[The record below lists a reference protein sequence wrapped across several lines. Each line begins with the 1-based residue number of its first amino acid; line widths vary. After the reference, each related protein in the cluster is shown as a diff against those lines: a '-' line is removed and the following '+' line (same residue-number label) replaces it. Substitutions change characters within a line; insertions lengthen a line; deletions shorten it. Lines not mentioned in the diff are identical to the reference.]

1 MKQVLEQTLTE
12 LGIPRGCALMVHSD
26 AMVVAQFSG
35 MGNAAGIETFWTCL
49 EQWLGGHLLVPTFSY
64 SPMAGE
70 SFDPAQTPSKV
81 GLMTELFR
89 LREGV
94 VRTLDPIF
102 SMAISGP
109 QGPVLVTR
117 ECHDCFG
124 QESPFGWLAEQDGW
138 LMGLGCL
145 PSTTFTHY
153 VEQRLGVSYR
163 YHKAF
168 AGQVRV
174 DCQLREW
181 QADYYV
187 RDLTL
192 ASEIDLS
199 RLVTLLQTRGAWRH
213 VLCQRVPV
221 WAVSCSDF
229 MMAAGELLAV
239 SPYALIRAGGGAP
252 CSLST

>member
-1 MKQVLEQTLTE
+1 MKQALEQALTE
-12 LGIPRGCALMVHSD
+12 LGIPRGGALMVHSD
-26 AMVVAQFSG
+26 AMVVAQFPG
-35 MGNAAGIETFWTCL
+35 MGNVQGIAAFWMHL
-49 EQWLGGHLLVPTFSY
+49 EQWLAGHLLVPTFTY

-70 SFDPAQTPSKV
+70 CFDPVLTPSKV
-81 GLMTELFR
+81 GLMTEVFR
-89 LREGV
+89 QREGV

-109 QGPVLVTR
+109 QGPALVAR
-117 ECHDCFG
+117 ECQDCFG
-124 QESPFGWLAEQDGW
+124 QDSPFGWLAEQEGW

-153 VEQRLGVSYR
+153 VEQRLVVSYR

-174 DCQLREW
+174 DGRLREW
-181 QADYYV
+181 RADYYV

-199 RLVTLLQTRGAWRH
+199 RLVALLQDRGVWHQA
-213 VLCQRVPV
+213 LCQRVPV
-221 WAVSCSDF
+221 WAVSCHDF

-239 SPYALIRAGGGAP
+239 APYALIRAGGEPHAV
-252 CSLST
+252 

>member
-1 MKQVLEQTLTE
+1 MKQALERVLNE
-12 LGIPRGCALMVHSD
+12 LEIPRGCALMVHSD
-26 AMVVAQFSG
+26 AMVVAQFAG
-35 MGNAAGIETFWTCL
+35 MGNAVGISAFWTCL

-70 SFDPAQTPSKV
+70 CFDPALTPSKV
-81 GLMTELFR
+81 GLMTEVFR
-89 LREGV
+89 QREGV

-109 QGPVLVTR
+109 EGPALVAR

-138 LMGLGCL
+138 LLGLGCH
-145 PSTTFTHY
+145 PDRITFTHY
-153 VEQRLGVSYR
+153 VEQRLAVAYR
-163 YHKAF
+163 YHKLF
-168 AGQVRV
+168 EGQICVGGA
-174 DCQLREW
+174 LRDW

-199 RLVTLLQTRGAWRH
+199 RLVALLQERGAWRQA
-213 VLCQRVPV
+213 LCQRVPV
-221 WAVSCSDF
+221 WAVSCRDF
-229 MMAAGELLAV
+229 MQAAAELLAMA
-239 SPYALIRAGGGAP
+239 PYALIRAGGEPHAV
-252 CSLST
+252 